1 MAIQQASGKLSE
13 LRVIEVGSK
22 HGPPSD
28 QLDVEVVI
36 QFKGSN
42 RAFGFQLRTD
52 SNRVARQGM
61 LDILRDAFNH
71 DWPTT
76 VDYDVDPGK
85 NNGRL
90 IRVWL
95 TK

>member
-1 MAIQQASGKLSE
+1 MAIQQASGKLSQ
-13 LRVIEVGSK
+13 LRVIDVGTK

-42 RAFGFQLRTD
+42 QAFGFQLRTD
-52 SNRVARQGM
+52 SNQVARQGM
-61 LDILRDAFNH
+61 LDLLRDAFNH
-71 DWPTT
+71 DWTAT
-76 VDYDVDPGK
+76 VDYDINPGK

-90 IRVWL
+90 FRVWL